1 MFNSESEFEEHIR
14 KLIFNEIISSSSNFL
29 LLDNKDVVDII
40 ICDNSILQPKL
51 FFIEV
56 KFSTK
61 IKGRIGFGT
70 SNGKGFQPEIL
81 SKRPEYFYQNM
92 LWVFGKENDLNYYIF
107 TTNQILNFISG
118 NEIGLKQNNF
128 QQKLFNQPENKYND
142 QTFLLFVKN
151 WLQIASQ

>member
-56 KFSTK
+56 KFSTQ

-70 SNGKGFQPEIL
+70 ANGTGFQPEIL